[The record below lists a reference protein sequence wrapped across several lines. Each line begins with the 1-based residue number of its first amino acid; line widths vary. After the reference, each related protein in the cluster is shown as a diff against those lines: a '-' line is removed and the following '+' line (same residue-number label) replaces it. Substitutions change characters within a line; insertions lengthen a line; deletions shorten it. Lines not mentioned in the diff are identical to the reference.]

1 MGKITLFFA
10 VVFAFPLYGNA
21 ADPFL
26 GCHYFCKSQYPND
39 ERNYEYCLVQTQ
51 QEKFCGKKT
60 STTTTKT
67 PAIVNPPIPTPRP
80 SQDGEAAPTN
90 SCKAKYDE
98 LIEKCEMTTSDTAA
112 SCDESNHT
120 KMKNASNNAQTAAQ
134 GENAAVQQAC
144 GQAGG
149 ISNSAKDAMKTF
161 RENCGGA
168 LESCQSACG
177 ELAAFLRQD
186 SCWSTLGL
194 NQNSAT
200 VLADSKR
207 RSCDTYQS
215 QVDDADQAI
224 SNYNTTGAG
233 SAACQMAAMGSSS
246 PQEAA
251 KENEKK
257 TFCDA
262 NPTYPGCASSSAA
275 NCNDPS
281 QANNKVCV
289 CSKNPGHYMCRGGM
303 NADGDSFASSSVDSS
318 SRLPTSQANANTG
331 DMPSLPGLEHGP
343 RPTGG
348 DAQGIDGRQGGAAVG
363 NANLSGSVNPG
374 GMGDRGGS
382 AADVI
387 PGAGGSYGGGSGG
400 RNLMGASLGSSGGG
414 RGSSGAGGTSGAG
427 NQNPDLRQFLPG
439 GARDP
444 RLQGNA
450 GSAGLDGITGPHS
463 NIWGKVRN
471 RYQLLK
477 NTLEP

>member
-1 MGKITLFFA
+1 M
-10 VVFAFPLYGNA
+10 
-21 ADPFL
+21 
-26 GCHYFCKSQYPND
+26 
-39 ERNYEYCLVQTQ
+39 

-60 STTTTKT
+60 NTTTTKT
-67 PAIVNPPIPTPRP
+67 PTVSNVPVPTPRP
-80 SQDGEAAPTN
+80 TQDGEAAPAN
-90 SCKAKYDE
+90 SCKTKYDE
-98 LIEKCEMTTSDTAA
+98 LIEKCEMSTSDTAA
-112 SCDESNHT
+112 SCDESNHA

-134 GENAAVQQAC
+134 SDTAAVQQAC

-149 ISNSAKDAMKTF
+149 ISNSAKEAMKTF

-168 LESCQSACG
+168 LETCQSACG
-177 ELAAFLRQD
+177 ELSEFLRQD

-194 NQNSAT
+194 NQNSAK
-200 VLADSKR
+200 VLADSKK

-233 SAACQMAAMGSSS
+233 SAACQMAAMGTSS
-246 PQEAA
+246 PEEAA

-257 TFCDA
+257 TFCEA
-262 NPTYPGCASSSAA
+262 NPTYPGCASASAA
-275 NCNDPS
+275 NCDDPS

-303 NADGDSFASSSVDSS
+303 NAESDAFASSSIDAS
-318 SRLPTSQANANTG
+318 SRLPTSQASANAG

-343 RPTGG
+343 RPKGG
-348 DAQGIDGRQGGAAVG
+348 DVQGIDGRQGGAAVG
-363 NANLSGSVNPG
+363 SANLSGNVNPSGIG
-374 GMGDRGGS
+374 GGGGGP
-382 AADVI
+382 ADVV
-387 PGAGGSYGGGSGG
+387 PGSGGSYGGGGSGG
-400 RNLMGASLGSSGGG
+400 RALMGASLSGSGGGG
-414 RGSSGAGGTSGAG
+414 RGGGSGSANGAV

-439 GARDP
+439 GSRDP

-450 GSAGLDGITGPHS
+450 GSTGVDGITGPHS

>member
-1 MGKITLFFA
+1 MGKITLFF
-10 VVFAFPLYGNA
+10 VFALAFPFFGEA
-21 ADPFL
+21 AEPFL
-26 GCHYFCKSQYPND
+26 GCHHFCKSQYPD
-39 ERNYEYCLVQTQ
+39 DPRNYEYCLVQTQ
-51 QEKFCGKKT
+51 QEKFCGKKG
-60 STTTTKT
+60 SNPNPS
-67 PAIVNPPIPTPRP
+67 PANVPVPTPRP
-80 SQDGEAAPTN
+80 DQSADAPAN
-90 SCKAKYDE
+90 SCQTKYDE
-98 LIEKCEMTTSDTAA
+98 LIEKCDMSTSDTAA

-120 KMKNASNNAQTAAQ
+120 KMKNTSNDAQTAAQ
-134 GENAAVQQAC
+134 SDSAAVQQAC
-144 GQAGG
+144 GQAGN

-177 ELAAFLRQD
+177 ELAEFLRQN

-194 NQNSAT
+194 NQNSARD
-200 VLADSKR
+200 LADAKK
-207 RSCDTYQS
+207 RSCDTHQA
-215 QVDDADQAI
+215 QVDEADRAI

-257 TFCDA
+257 TFCEA
-262 NPTYPGCASSSAA
+262 NPTYPGCMNNSAA
-275 NCNDPS
+275 NCDDPS

-289 CSKNPGHYMCRGGM
+289 CSKNPGHYMCRGNQ
-303 NADGDSFASSSVDSS
+303 NAEDTSLASSSVDASA
-318 SRLPTSQANANTG
+318 RLPTSQANATG
-331 DMPSLPGLEHGP
+331 DLPSLPGLEHGP

-363 NANLSGSVNPG
+363 NANLSGSVNPS
-374 GMGDRGGS
+374 GMGRGPSDG
-382 AADVI
+382 AADVV
-387 PGAGGSYGGGSGG
+387 PGSGGFGGGGSSG
-400 RNLMGASLGSSGGG
+400 RNLMGASVGGAGSGG
-414 RGSSGAGGTSGAG
+414 RGGAGSSATTTNS
-427 NQNPDLRQFLPG
+427 QNPDLRQFLPG
-439 GARDP
+439 GLRDP
-444 RLQGNA
+444 RLQGHG